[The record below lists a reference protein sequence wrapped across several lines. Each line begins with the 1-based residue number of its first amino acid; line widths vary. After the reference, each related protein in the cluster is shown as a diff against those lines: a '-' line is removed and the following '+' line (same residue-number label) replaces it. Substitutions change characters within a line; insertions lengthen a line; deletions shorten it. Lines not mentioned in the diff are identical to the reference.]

1 MKTSLEARRGRRRIA
16 MTLIALAAPLIALF
30 GFAAPASAAPSYCSL
45 GRACVWDDPDFNT
58 NGSYAGVLWFE
69 YYVTPMSSY
78 NYAGTSV
85 NAGNTAD
92 SWFNNGRYSV
102 ACFYDTATGGYG
114 GSSVCL
120 NTNQGDGNIE
130 NSSGIVQGLAWDPN
144 AAKFV

>member
-1 MKTSLEARRGRRRIA
+1 MKTSLEVRRGRRRIA

-45 GRACVWDDPDFNT
+45 GRACVWDD
-58 NGSYAGVLWFE
+58 S
-69 YYVTPMSSY
+69 
-78 NYAGTSV
+78 
-85 NAGNTAD
+85 
-92 SWFNNGRYSV
+92 